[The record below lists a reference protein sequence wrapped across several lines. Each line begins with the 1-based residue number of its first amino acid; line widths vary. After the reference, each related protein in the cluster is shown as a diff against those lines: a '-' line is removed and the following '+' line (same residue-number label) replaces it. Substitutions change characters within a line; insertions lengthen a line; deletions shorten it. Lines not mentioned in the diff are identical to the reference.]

1 MESKICCPK
10 CGSDQITANQHG
22 YSAGKAVAGAVLT
35 GGIGLLAG
43 MHGSKKVDITCLACG
58 NKFKPGQGKIV
69 NTNPT
74 NTTYIQPAKPVLDDS
89 QMNLIEQNT
98 LNLLTNSNVMAAMK
112 YYTESTGLAPMNAA
126 DKLKEL
132 ASNNDLLVPKVSS
145 MKAFRKGQEEEM
157 QKAEQQNA
165 KNASIFGYVIMG
177 VFVVILIL
185 IIRACVS

>member
-74 NTTYIQPAKPVLDDS
+74 NTTYIQSAKPVLDDS

-185 IIRACVS
+185 IVRACVS

>member
-74 NTTYIQPAKPVLDDS
+74 NTTYIQSAKPVLDDS
-89 QMNLIEQNT
+89 QMKLIEQNT

-145 MKAFRKGQEEEM
+145 MKAFRKGEEEEM

-165 KNASIFGYVIMG
+165 KIASIFGYVIMG
-177 VFVVILIL
+177 VIVVILIL
-185 IIRACVS
+185 IVRACVS

>member
-58 NKFKPGQGKIV
+58 NKFKPGQGKILYS
-69 NTNPT
+69 NPVSS
-74 NTTYIQPAKPVLDDS
+74 TYIPSAKPILDDS
-89 QMNLIEQNT
+89 QMKLIEQNT
-98 LNLLTNSNVMAAMK
+98 LNLLTNTNTMDAMK
-112 YYTESTGLAPMNAA
+112 YYIEKTGLAPMNAG
-126 DKLKEL
+126 DKVREL
-132 ASNNDLLVPKVSS
+132 ASNNDLIISKVST

-185 IIRACVS
+185 IVRACIS